1 MSAPDPAAQQ
11 SATAADWEQRYREG
25 TTPWDLGGPP
35 PALLRVLER
44 LGPARARRVLVPGA
58 GLGHDAFA
66 FARAGYRVTAVDLAP
81 SACAEMRAR
90 AQRAGLLIE
99 VVEADVL
106 ALPEAFQGLF
116 DLVWEQTC
124 LCALPPER
132 RTDYAT
138 ALRRA
143 LRPEGELSALLWN
156 HGQPGGPPYDI
167 PPALARS
174 VFLGPFTETT
184 FELVP
189 PSPAGRRAEFL
200 LVLRPA

>member
-1 MSAPDPAAQQ
+1 MSAPGPGAPRT
-11 SATAADWEQRYREG
+11 ATAADWEQRYREG
-25 TTPWDLGGPP
+25 TTHWDQGGPP

-44 LGPARARRVLVPGA
+44 QGPARARRVLVPGA
-58 GLGHDAFA
+58 GYGHDAFA
-66 FARAGYRVTAVDLAP
+66 FARAGYRVTAVDCAP

-90 AQRAGLLIE
+90 AQRAGLSIE
-99 VVEADVL
+99 VLEADVL

-116 DLVWEQTC
+116 DLAWEQTC

-132 RTDYAT
+132 RADYVT

-143 LRPEGELSALLWN
+143 LRAEGELSALLWN

-167 PPALARS
+167 PPELARGL
-174 VFLGPFTETT
+174 FLGPFTETA
-184 FELVP
+184 FAFVP
-189 PSPAGRRAEFL
+189 PSPAGRRGEFL